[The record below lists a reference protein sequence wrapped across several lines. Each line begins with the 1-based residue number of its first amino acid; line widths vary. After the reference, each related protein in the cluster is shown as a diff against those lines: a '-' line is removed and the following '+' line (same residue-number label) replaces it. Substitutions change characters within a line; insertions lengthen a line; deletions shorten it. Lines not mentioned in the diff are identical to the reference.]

1 VRFLTG
7 NSDEQLAQFNYADL
21 AAGRETLAFYMSV
34 GRLVALRAKL
44 LGAGVAGD
52 MPVAF
57 IENASRAEQRVLV
70 STVDAMQRD
79 AMANQVKA
87 PTLMII
93 GNVAK
98 TAAELQWFGR
108 STIAPSGVA

>member
-1 VRFLTG
+1 L
-7 NSDEQLAQFNYADL
+7 SC
-21 AAGRETLAFYMSV
+21 
-34 GRLVALRAKL
+34 
-44 LGAGVAGD
+44 GVAGD

-70 STVDAMQRD
+70 STVDGMQRD
-79 AMANQVKA
+79 AAANQIKA

-98 TAAELQWFGR
+98 CAPELQWFGR
-108 STIAPSGVA
+108 ATLSGSASA